1 MEMMMTGELM
11 TAQQAFRLGMVNHVV
26 PKAQPMPL
34 ALQLARKIVHNS
46 PTAIEAQKQAMKY
59 GYGQPTEMAVLISQ
73 MTNARAAI
81 HPDYAECIR
90 AFLEGREANFKD
102 SDQ

>member
-1 MEMMMTGELM
+1 MG
-11 TAQQAFRLGMVNHVV
+11 AGSSGNRL
-26 PKAQPMPL
+26 
-34 ALQLARKIVHNS
+34 HNS

-59 GYGQPTEMAVLISQ
+59 GYGQPTEMAFLISQ

-81 HPDYAECIR
+81 HPDYAEGIR
-90 AFLEGREANFKD
+90 AFLESREAKFKD